1 MSRRAG
7 LMNAIYHL
15 GMRWQHI
22 EIKEGSRPVE
32 SLPSLCSAGRAD
44 IAFMQILLLHILPT

>member
-1 MSRRAG
+1 
-7 LMNAIYHL
+7 MNTIYHL